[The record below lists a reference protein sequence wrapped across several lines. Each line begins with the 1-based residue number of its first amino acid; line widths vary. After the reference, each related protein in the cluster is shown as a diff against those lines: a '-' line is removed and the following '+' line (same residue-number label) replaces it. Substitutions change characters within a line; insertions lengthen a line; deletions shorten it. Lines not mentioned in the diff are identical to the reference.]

1 MLCGCPFAPNA
12 GFTAETWIKEI
23 DKFRY
28 SCGGYLDGNVPITD
42 KDKIEMTIGNE
53 EVEISPEQM
62 RAMAKEAAEAKKDD
76 EEAKSDEAE
85 AKKVDDALNQ
95 VEAIAQDA
103 TQNEF

>member
-1 MLCGCPFAPNA
+1 
-12 GFTAETWIKEI
+12 
-23 DKFRY
+23 
-28 SCGGYLDGNVPITD
+28 
-42 KDKIEMTIGNE
+42 MTIGNE

-76 EEAKSDEAE
+76 EAAKSDEAE
-85 AKKVDDALNQ
+85 SKKVDDAMNQ